1 MVEVFITLGVNVVG
15 NVIGTV
21 IGGVISYYIIKRF
34 FQSAERP
41 LNRPLTDQ
49 HSVMAKRNPLAVQHP
64 ALGVFVFGDTYG
76 R

>member
-34 FQSAERP
+34 F
-41 LNRPLTDQ
+41 
-49 HSVMAKRNPLAVQHP
+49 
-64 ALGVFVFGDTYG
+64 
-76 R
+76 